1 MAKRQDHI
9 CRNRSQ
15 SAYTQLCMVKSSE
28 DVQWSQDLAPSIEA
42 KPQVVILERPEEEQ
56 QVSNRLSFTLSD
68 PLLQSSELEDW
79 VEDSEGW
86 EGEADEGDL
95 DAVLREKRQYER
107 ERRRQEQLRRKA
119 ERDAARTN
127 KLVSSKIATK
137 IS

>member
-1 MAKRQDHI
+1 
-9 CRNRSQ
+9 
-15 SAYTQLCMVKSSE
+15 
-28 DVQWSQDLAPSIEA
+28 
-42 KPQVVILERPEEEQ
+42 QVVKDSVRIGNSLVRVFKWKYCVRSLDLSEQ
-56 QVSNRLSFTLSD
+56 TTGESTTVSKVRLGNSKC
-68 PLLQSSELEDW
+68 LLFFQSSELEDW

-107 ERRRQEQLRRKA
+107 ERRREEQLRRKA

-127 KLVSSKIATK
+127 KLATSKIATK

>member
-1 MAKRQDHI
+1 MSKVPVR
-9 CRNRSQ
+9 
-15 SAYTQLCMVKSSE
+15 KS
-28 DVQWSQDLAPSIEA
+28 
-42 KPQVVILERPEEEQ
+42 KC
-56 QVSNRLSFTLSD
+56 
-68 PLLQSSELEDW
+68 LLFFQSSELEDW